1 MSKLNVLIVE
11 DDVNLGNLLKNFL
24 VAKGYDTTLS
34 IDGEA
39 GFDTYRNGQFD
50 FVILDVMMPK
60 KDGFALAKDIRSV
73 DQDIPL
79 LFLTA
84 KSMKEDRLEGFN
96 VGADDYLTKP
106 FAMEELL
113 ARMKAILKRSG
124 NEEEEKHQA
133 KIGKFDVDF
142 DRRILAIN
150 DKEKSLTTREN
161 DLLRLLYMN
170 KNHTL
175 DRNAALRT
183 IWGDDSYFNGR
194 SMDVYITKLR
204 KHLKE
209 DPNIEI
215 VNVHGKG
222 FKLLISQ

>member
-24 VAKGYDTTLS
+24 VAKGYDTTLA

-73 DQDIPL
+73 DQNIPL

-124 NEEEEKHQA
+124 NEEEEKNRA
-133 KIGKFDVDF
+133 SIGKFEVDF
-142 DRRILAIN
+142 DRRTITLN
-150 DKEKSLTTREN
+150 GKESSLTTREN
-161 DLLRLLYMN
+161 DLLKLLYKN
-170 KNHTL
+170 KNQTL

-209 DPNIEI
+209 DTDIEI

-222 FKLLISQ
+222 FKLLIS

>member
-24 VAKGYDTTLS
+24 VAKGYDTTLA

-39 GFDTYRNGQFD
+39 GFDTYRNGQYD
-50 FVILDVMMPK
+50 FVVLDVMMPK
-60 KDGFALAKDIRSV
+60 KDGFALAEDIRSV
-73 DQDIPL
+73 DQNIPI

-124 NEEEEKHQA
+124 GEEEEKKQA
-133 KIGKFDVDF
+133 TIGKFDVDF
-142 DRRILAIN
+142 DRRILAI
-150 DKEKSLTTREN
+150 DGKENSLTTREN
-161 DLLRLLYMN
+161 DLLRLLYKN
-170 KNHTL
+170 KNQTL

-204 KHLKE
+204 KHLKD

-222 FKLLISQ
+222 FKLLVSQ

>member
-1 MSKLNVLIVE
+1 MNKTSILIVE

-24 VAKGYDTTLS
+24 VAKGYDTTLA

-39 GFDTYRNGQFD
+39 GFDTYRNGNFD
-50 FVILDVMMPK
+50 FAVLDVMMPK
-60 KDGFALAKDIRSV
+60 KDGFELAKDIRSV
-73 DQDIPL
+73 DQDLPL

-113 ARMKAILKRSG
+113 ARIQAILRRTT
-124 NEEEEKHQA
+124 NEVEERNVVSL
-133 KIGKFDVDF
+133 GKFEVDF
-142 DRRILAIN
+142 DRRTIN
-150 DKEKSLTTREN
+150 LGNSSESLTTREN
-161 DLLRLLYMN
+161 DLLQLLYKN
-170 KNHTL
+170 KNKTL

-204 KHLKE
+204 KHLKQ
-209 DPNIEI
+209 DSNIEI
-215 VNVHGKG
+215 VNVHGQG
-222 FKLLISQ
+222 FKLLVTQ